1 MQIRD
6 FEREYQIREF
16 QVKSQRLQ
24 TELSWK
30 FKTASH
36 FLVFIYDSR
45 YEFEIEE
52 AVEMLEEEGI
62 TDKEIATGKPK
73 TNLYPRENGKFQLYC
88 VREKEFV
95 QDKKTMVIPGQKLK
109 KGIPYEISIYCCEY
123 DAEIE
128 ELSLYLP
135 EKPEDN
141 RQYIPVIIQPE
152 ISYEKKL
159 FSRTATCILKLPK
172 LEEYRDGAI
181 MYHVEGVKA
190 DIRRAV

>member
-1 MQIRD
+1 MRIED

-95 QDKKTMVIPGQKLK
+95 KAMYIDEPDILLK

-123 DAEIE
+123 EAEIE
-128 ELSLYLP
+128 ELSL
-135 EKPEDN
+135 
-141 RQYIPVIIQPE
+141 
-152 ISYEKKL
+152 
-159 FSRTATCILKLPK
+159 
-172 LEEYRDGAI
+172 
-181 MYHVEGVKA
+181 
-190 DIRRAV
+190 

>member
-52 AVEMLEEEGI
+52 AVEMLEEE
-62 TDKEIATGKPK
+62 
-73 TNLYPRENGKFQLYC
+73 
-88 VREKEFV
+88 
-95 QDKKTMVIPGQKLK
+95 
-109 KGIPYEISIYCCEY
+109 
-123 DAEIE
+123 
-128 ELSLYLP
+128 
-135 EKPEDN
+135 
-141 RQYIPVIIQPE
+141 
-152 ISYEKKL
+152 
-159 FSRTATCILKLPK
+159 
-172 LEEYRDGAI
+172 
-181 MYHVEGVKA
+181 
-190 DIRRAV
+190 